1 MDIRHGKKTPQKP
14 KKVVMTQSSHE
25 VRFADFFQITLSP
38 SHGILKFGYFHPQTQ
53 EFIVH
58 TQIALT
64 PQGVMGLSEGLKKQ
78 LQVVQGKGMP
88 FPPPDGSGT
97 LTPDMSGVDAE
108 DVGDET
114 E

>member
-1 MDIRHGKKTPQKP
+1 MNIGRGKQPAQKP

-78 LQVVQGKGMP
+78 LQVVQGKGII
-88 FPPPDGSGT
+88 FPPPDGSEPHM
-97 LTPDMSGVDAE
+97 PDASDVDGE
-108 DVGDET
+108 DAGDET
-114 E
+114 K

>member
-1 MDIRHGKKTPQKP
+1 MDIGLGNKPAQKP

-64 PQGVMGLSEGLKKQ
+64 PQGVMGLAEGLKKQ

-97 LTPDMSGVDAE
+97 LTPDPSDAE
-108 DVGDET
+108 EKNVGDKT